1 MTHVDTHHGH
11 ADHHNHDHHGHS
23 DHDDH
28 DPMPFRWY
36 RVVLAVAI
44 ALVIAAAACLV
55 QVRAGAAT
63 IITRFGNPTRV
74 VLEPGLALRFPI
86 PLETTIDVDLR
97 TKSTS
102 SGLQDVGTKDGLRV
116 IAEVYAVW
124 QVPSDAEAVKRFV
137 RSVQNQPDQAA
148 AQIRT
153 FLGSAL
159 ETVAADYDLSAMIN
173 PDPGK
178 LQIDALEARL
188 KNQIAQSLLDTYGV
202 RVVEVGI
209 ERLTLPSVTL
219 SATVDR
225 MRAERETIA
234 TERAAVGKRQAAEI
248 RSAAERDARVLQA
261 DASVKAANIEALSR
275 VQAAEIYG
283 AAYKS
288 APQLYE
294 LLRSLD
300 TLGTIVNSNTRLIL
314 RTDAAP
320 FRALIDGPPATALA
334 AAPATL
340 APAPPAPASPSIGK
354 P

>member
-1 MTHVDTHHGH
+1 MTHMHTHDNG
-11 ADHHNHDHHGHS
+11 DHHQNHDEGNR
-23 DHDDH
+23 DA
-28 DPMPFRWY
+28 MPFRWY
-36 RVVLAVAI
+36 RLIVAVAI
-44 ALVIAAAACLV
+44 ALIVVAAACVV
-55 QVRAGAAT
+55 QVRLGTAT

-74 VLEPGLALRFPI
+74 LIQPGLALRFPI
-86 PLETTIDVDLR
+86 PFETTIDVDLR
-97 TKSTS
+97 AKSTS

-116 IAEVYAVW
+116 IAQVYAIW

-137 RSVQNQPDQAA
+137 RSVENQPDQAA

-153 FLGSAL
+153 FLGSSL
-159 ETVAADYDLSAMIN
+159 ETVTANYDLSALIN
-173 PDPGK
+173 PDPAR

-188 KNQIAQSLLDTYGV
+188 KTQIAQSLLETYGV

-219 SATVDR
+219 DATVDR

-261 DASVKAANIEALSR
+261 DASVKAANIEARSR
-275 VQAAEIYG
+275 VEAAEIYG

-300 TLGTIVNSNTRLIL
+300 TLGTIVNANTRLIL

-320 FRALIDGPPATALA
+320 FRALIDGPPAI
-334 AAPATL
+334 APAGPPS
-340 APAPPAPASPSIGK
+340 PAPPVGEP
-354 P
+354 

>member
-1 MTHVDTHHGH
+1 MTHVHSHGDG
-11 ADHHNHDHHGHS
+11 DHHHDHP
-23 DHDDH
+23 DDDEDDH
-28 DPMPFRWY
+28 DAMPFRWS
-36 RVVLAVAI
+36 RVILAVAI
-44 ALVIAAAACLV
+44 ALVVAAAACVV
-55 QVRAGAAT
+55 QVRSGTAT

-74 VLEPGLALRFPI
+74 LIAPGLALRFPI
-86 PLETTIDVDLR
+86 PFETTIDVDLR
-97 TKSTS
+97 AKSTS
-102 SGLQDVGTKDGLRV
+102 SGLQDVGTRDGLRV
-116 IAEVYAVW
+116 IAAVYAVW

-153 FLGSAL
+153 FLGSSL
-159 ETVAADYDLSAMIN
+159 ETVAANYDLSSLIN
-173 PDPGK
+173 PDPAK

-188 KNQIAQSLLDTYGV
+188 KAQISQALLDTYGV

-261 DASVKAANIEALSR
+261 DASVKAANIEAQSR
-275 VQAAEIYG
+275 VEAAEIYG
-283 AAYKS
+283 TAYKS

-300 TLGTIVNSNTRLIL
+300 TLGTIVNANTRLIL

-320 FRALIDGPPATALA
+320 FRVLIDGPPVAPAGPSPA
-334 AAPATL
+334 AAPDA
-340 APAPPAPASPSIGK
+340 GK

>member
-1 MTHVDTHHGH
+1 MTHVHSHHDD
-11 ADHHNHDHHGHS
+11 ADHHHHDHSG
-23 DHDDH
+23 HDDH
-28 DPMPFRWY
+28 DALPFRWH
-36 RVVLAVAI
+36 RVVLAAII
-44 ALVIAAAACLV
+44 ALIVAAAACLV
-55 QVRAGAAT
+55 QVHSGAAT

-74 VLEPGLALRFPI
+74 LLEPGLALRFPV
-86 PLETTIDVDLR
+86 PFETTIDVDLR
-97 TKSTS
+97 AKSTS

-153 FLGSAL
+153 FLGSSL
-159 ETVAADYDLSAMIN
+159 ETVAANYDLAALIN
-173 PDPGK
+173 PDPAR

-188 KNQIAQSLLDTYGV
+188 KSQIAQSLLDTYGV

-219 SATVDR
+219 NATVDR

-261 DASVKAANIEALSR
+261 DASVKAANIEAQSR
-275 VQAAEIYG
+275 VEAAEIYG
-283 AAYKS
+283 TAYKS
-288 APQLYE
+288 APQLYDM
-294 LLRSLD
+294 LRSLD
-300 TLGTIVNSNTRLIL
+300 TLGTIVNANTRLIL

-320 FRALIDGPPATALA
+320 FRALIDGPPTI
-334 AAPATL
+334 PAV
-340 APAPPAPASPSIGK
+340 PAPSTPANGK

>member
-1 MTHVDTHHGH
+1 MTHVHTHDEG
-11 ADHHNHDHHGHS
+11 DHHHDHHGHE
-23 DHDDH
+23 DDNH
-28 DPMPFRWY
+28 HGMTFRWH
-36 RVVLAVAI
+36 RVILAVVI
-44 ALVIAAAACLV
+44 ALIVAAAACV
-55 QVRAGAAT
+55 AQVRSGTAI

-74 VLEPGLALRFPI
+74 VIEPGLALRFPI
-86 PLETTIDVDLR
+86 PFETLIDVDLR
-97 TKSTS
+97 AKSTS

-116 IAEVYAVW
+116 IAQVYAIW

-137 RSVQNQPDQAA
+137 RSVQNQPDEAA

-153 FLGSAL
+153 FLGSSL
-159 ETVAADYDLSAMIN
+159 ETVAANYDLSALIN
-173 PDPGK
+173 PDPAK
-178 LQIDALEARL
+178 LHIDALEARL
-188 KNQIAQSLLDTYGV
+188 KDQIGQSLFDTYGV
-202 RVVEVGI
+202 RVVQVGI

-219 SATVDR
+219 DATVDR

-248 RSAAERDARVLQA
+248 RSAAERDARILQA
-261 DASVKAANIEALSR
+261 DASVKAANIEAQSR
-275 VQAAEIYG
+275 VEAAEIYG

-300 TLGTIVNSNTRLIL
+300 TLGTIVNANTRLIL

-320 FRALIDGPPATALA
+320 FRALIDGPPIAL
-334 AAPATL
+334 PSPI
-340 APAPPAPASPSIGK
+340 PAPTASDAGK